1 MRGLVV
7 GSASQPS
14 GSAFP
19 QASSLRPDPHRT
31 PLRRQWR
38 PIEGTVRFE
47 RVADGLVDL
56 PSTAKSA
63 GCGTNEKLDRYGA
76 LYQSVRA
83 TLERDDASPVATGIQ
98 GLDYILR
105 GGYAKFRSH
114 LVEGR
119 PGSGKTTL
127 GLQFLINGIQ
137 NGEKCLYITLSES
150 KRELQSVA
158 YRHGLSL
165 DGIEILELVPPE
177 LSLDPSQL
185 QTLVHS
191 SDLELGETVQTA
203 IAEVDRLKPDR
214 VVFDSL
220 SEIRLLSQGSLRYRR
235 QVLALKSFFL
245 LHNVTVLLLDDLTA
259 EHDDLNLHSISH
271 GVIRMEQLSPVYGG
285 ERRRLRVIKMRG
297 VELRGGFH
305 DFVIRPGGVKVFPR
319 LVAAEHYDG
328 EHGPPALSGTSLD
341 ALLGGGL
348 ARGTSTLLMGP
359 SGIGKST
366 IASTFCHAAL
376 QRGETA
382 LILLFDETTRI
393 FLARAKGLGLELEP
407 FVESGLLL
415 LEKIEPAELSPGELS
430 SRIQAAIDGA
440 DARLVVI
447 DSLTGYL
454 NAMAEEQHLV
464 LQMHEI
470 LTYLNQKGV
479 VTILLLANHGLL
491 GQMAAPV
498 DMTYLCD
505 SVMLLRFFENG
516 GRLRR
521 AISVVKKRVGSH
533 EDTIREFKISEGG
546 VAVGEP
552 LVQFRGILT
561 GVPSF
566 EGKRSDLL
574 QDQTS

>member
-1 MRGLVV
+1 M
-7 GSASQPS
+7 
-14 GSAFP
+14 
-19 QASSLRPDPHRT
+19 D
-31 PLRRQWR
+31 
-38 PIEGTVRFE
+38 
-47 RVADGLVDL
+47 
-56 PSTAKSA
+56 
-63 GCGTNEKLDRYGA
+63 
-76 LYQSVRA
+76 
-83 TLERDDASPVATGIQ
+83 RDDASPVASGVE
-98 GLDYILR
+98 GLDYVLR

-127 GLQFLINGIQ
+127 GLQFLIEGAR
-137 NGEKCLYITLSES
+137 NGETCLYITLSES
-150 KRELQSVA
+150 RRELLSVA
-158 YRHGLSL
+158 SRHGWNL

-191 SDLELGETVQTA
+191 SDLELGETVQSA
-203 IAEVDRLKPDR
+203 LAEIERIKPDR

-245 LHNVTVLLLDDLTA
+245 LNNATVLLLDDLTA

-297 VELRGGFH
+297 VQIRGGFH
-305 DFVIRPGGVKVFPR
+305 DFVIRPGGVVVFPR
-319 LVAAEHYDG
+319 LVAGEHEMG
-328 EHGPPALSGTSLD
+328 EHGEPATSDSSVD
-341 ALLGGGL
+341 ALVGGGL

-359 SGIGKST
+359 SGVGKST
-366 IASTFCHAAL
+366 VACTYCHAAL
-376 QRGETA
+376 ARGERVQ
-382 LILLFDETTRI
+382 ILLFDETKRI
-393 FLARAKGLGLELEP
+393 FLARAAGLGMDFEAY
-407 FVESGLLL
+407 VADGSLL
-415 LEKIEPAELSPGELS
+415 LEQIDPAELSPGELS
-430 SRIQAAIDGA
+430 TRVQSGVERNNV
-440 DARLVVI
+440 RLVVI

-454 NAMAEEQHLV
+454 NAMSEEQHLV

-479 VTILLLANHGLL
+479 VTILLLANHGLI
-491 GQMAAPV
+491 GRMSTPV

-505 SVMLLRFFENG
+505 SVMLLRFFESS

-521 AISVVKKRVGSH
+521 AISVVKKRVGPH
-533 EDTIREFKISEGG
+533 EDTIREFRISATG

-552 LVQFRGILT
+552 LEEFRGILT

-566 EGKRSDLL
+566 EGKESDLL
-574 QDQTS
+574 RDMGS